1 MKKVFYCIS
10 ALLAIGMAACTSFEK
25 PVSEDYGVG
34 PEIQAKVNASDS
46 SATVIFTIDT
56 LNTNYFSYAL
66 AMSGG
71 ETPDKENLLKGG
83 NLFNISDLKKG
94 SNTLSVSEPLIP
106 NMEYDL
112 FAVAA
117 SKMGVIGDVLTVT
130 FKTTDNTSPVLV
142 AVANDGSVKLQFSEN
157 VERGGGAIKMEY
169 LKPYGDLSQTIEID
183 SFHVDVLGPLAEIYS
198 DDVPA
203 GAIVLVSLAAGAF
216 VDMAGHNSNAV
227 QSALDLNTG
236 KISGLYYMVENA
248 PFDPVDCAEIVDFNE
263 AFTAWD
269 EFVGTIKFDKDI
281 YIYEGDDASAEGFGK
296 VIYSSSSSES
306 YIKVSTCL
314 VSDSSVSFILPK
326 SPEYG
331 DVVGFIMNENFI
343 CDVFGNP
350 NEEFEVMYA
359 WQYSFGLDVSDVTG
373 KWDLTYISGAYED
386 INSETVL
393 ITPDY
398 TTENGVVISNLFTA
412 GTTIQGTF
420 DGDKGILS
428 IPDYQL
434 LTTISGSN
442 IYFVS
447 ADGSEEVEF
456 QYDPS
461 SNRFSSV
468 SYEYPFGYYAESA
481 DGSEGWYDYS
491 VENAVLSFSE
501 NQDYGL
507 SRDILIGY
515 YTWRYYSYF
524 DEVDYTES
532 LIIEA
537 DPENENGLII
547 KGLMKDLLGDTELKA
562 SFNTATGQLVIP
574 DWQVLGMYGPY
585 LAMSSTYD
593 LENITFDI
601 SANGNGLANAAESE
615 EGMLWG
621 VLAVDPETETQA
633 GWLELSMGDILLNK
647 IPENAKAPMRNGV
660 VRDCTLHKSEK
671 THSPK
676 TIQFIDGP
684 KR

>member
-34 PEIQAKVNASDS
+34 PEIQAKVSASDS
-46 SATVIFTIDT
+46 SATFILTIDT
-56 LNTNYFSYAL
+56 LNTNYFSCAI

-71 ETPDKENLLKGG
+71 ATPDKETLLKGG
-83 NLFNISDLKKG
+83 NLHNIKDLKEG
-94 SNTLSVSEPLIP
+94 SNTFSLTASLIP
-106 NMEYDL
+106 NMEYDF

-117 SKMGVIGDVLTVT
+117 SKMGVIGEVVTVT
-130 FKTTDNTSPVLV
+130 FKTTDNTSPELV
-142 AVANDGSVKLQFSEN
+142 AVAKDGSVKLQFSEN
-157 VERGGGAIKMEY
+157 VERGEGAIKMEY
-169 LKPYGDLSQTIEID
+169 LQPYGDLSQTIEIS
-183 SFHVDVLGPLAEIYS
+183 SFHVDVLGPLVEIYS
-198 DDVPA
+198 DEAPA
-203 GAIVLVSLAAGAF
+203 GAIVLVSLEAGAF

-227 QSALDLNTG
+227 QSALDMKTG

-248 PFDPVDCAEIVDFNE
+248 PFDPADCAEIENFGE

-269 EFVGTIKFDKDI
+269 EFIGTIKFDKDI
-281 YIYEGDDASAEGFGK
+281 YPYEGDDASEEGFGK
-296 VIYSSSSSES
+296 VIYSSPSSVS
-306 YIKVSTCL
+306 YIKVSTYI
-314 VSDSSVSFILPK
+314 VSDSSVTFVLPK
-326 SPEYG
+326 SPDYG
-331 DVVGFIMNENFI
+331 DVVGFIMNGNFI

-350 NEEFEVMYA
+350 NEEFEEMYA
-359 WQYSFGLDVSDVTG
+359 WQYSYGLDASDVTG
-373 KWDLTYISGAYED
+373 KWDLTYFSGAYED
-386 INSETVL
+386 LNTETIL

-398 TTENGVVISNLFTA
+398 ATENGVVISNLFAA
-412 GTTIQGTF
+412 GTTIEGTF

-461 SNRFSSV
+461 SNSLSSV
-468 SYEYPFGYYAESA
+468 SSEYPFGYYVESA
-481 DGSEGWYDYS
+481 DGSEGWLDYS
-491 VENAVLSFSE
+491 VANAVLSFSE

-515 YTWRYYSYF
+515 YNWMYYSYV
-524 DEVDYTES
+524 DEVNYMLPLS
-532 LIIEA
+532 IEA
-537 DPENENGLII
+537 DPEEENGLII
-547 KGLMKDLLGDTELKA
+547 KNLFIDGSEIYA

-574 DWQVLGMYGPY
+574 DWQALGMYGPY
-585 LAMSSTYD
+585 LAMNSTYD
-593 LENITFDI
+593 LDDITFDI
-601 SANGNGLANAAESE
+601 SADGNGKADSNASE
-615 EGMLWG
+615 VGSLWG
-621 VLAVDPETETQA
+621 VYAVDPASGGEL

-660 VRDCTLHKSEK
+660 ARDYTLHKSEK